1 MDKNNPTP
9 DNKESGDKGQ
19 EEKETSFTQDQVN
32 KIVSKRLAEANTKA
46 EKKLKD
52 EVSKASAEAERQSKL
67 SEAEREKEFKAKQ
80 QKKLDDRERTIT
92 LHYTLSVAQPCADT
106 SAKNMSR
113 KCAPPE
119 TNSVVNTSFRI

>member
-46 EKKLKD
+46 EKKLKY
-52 EVSKASAEAERQSKL
+52 EVSKAL
-67 SEAEREKEFKAKQ
+67 TEAEREKEFKAKQ
-80 QKKLDDRERTIT
+80 QKELDDRERTIT

-119 TNSVVNTSFRI
+119 TNSVANTSFRV